1 LCRHYFSRLDTHS
14 VNFYET
20 FSYPYF
26 IAMKFPHLPAFGL
39 LVLAGSL
46 AADAKPKTATPVKIN
61 PLLLHTEPYRYNGAV
76 LTDQFRGSG
85 FSAWNNH
92 TFFSAAHVLF
102 EAGAWADPPTWYPLA
117 NSDELDEATAI
128 PSRGYYRWTDYA
140 ALAGANL
147 PRQSAFGRDVILAFA
162 FEKLISG
169 KPAALNLKGKQDLRK
184 NARSLITGYPAD
196 NVYLDQSI
204 EGYFMH
210 VTGPVVTPYLPFSGN
225 ALTTTLVST
234 GHGNSGG
241 PVWTKD
247 AKARWTASGVLV
259 GGLPSES
266 VVYTFSND
274 TNALLR
280 SVTPVLLPQIDKPTV
295 IGNVGSFSTFFPFYK
310 TVAIP
315 DGRHSWTNFRIP
327 VKTFA
332 DESSVKKL
340 ALSLDIRTKHQGD
353 LQVILQAPGGYQ
365 ALVHNEEGAGKN
377 NLIIISRDFSEAF
390 AGIDPNGT
398 WFLRVQDRL
407 VGDIAT
413 LRSIVLE
420 VAVDDA
426 TVSPSP

>member
-1 LCRHYFSRLDTHS
+1 
-14 VNFYET
+14 
-20 FSYPYF
+20 
-26 IAMKFPHLPAFGL
+26 MKFPHLSAFGIL
-39 LVLAGSL
+39 LLAGSL

-61 PLLLHTEPYRYNGAV
+61 PLLLADEPYRYNGAV

-85 FSAWNNH
+85 FSAWDNH
-92 TFFSAAHVLF
+92 VFFSAAHVLF
-102 EAGAWADPPTWYPLA
+102 DAGAWVDPPTWYPLA
-117 NSDELDEATAI
+117 NSEKLNEETAI
-128 PSRGYYRWTDYA
+128 PSRGYYRWADYA
-140 ALAGANL
+140 TLAGANL
-147 PRQSAFGRDVILAFA
+147 PRQSDFGRDVILAFA
-162 FEKLISG
+162 FEKVIPG
-169 KPAALNLKGKQDLRK
+169 KPATLNLTGKQDLRK
-184 NARSLITGYPAD
+184 NAPSLITGYPAD
-196 NVYLDQSI
+196 IVYVDQTL
-204 EGYFMH
+204 EGYFMYK
-210 VTGPVVTPYLPFSGN
+210 TGPVKTPYLPYSGN

-241 PVWTKD
+241 PVWTQD

-266 VVYTFSND
+266 VVYAFSND

-280 SVTPVLLPQIDKPTV
+280 SVTPVLQPQIDKPKV
-295 IGNVGSFSTFFPFYK
+295 ITNVGSASTFFPFYK
-310 TVAIP
+310 TVVIP

-332 DESSVKKL
+332 VGSSVKKIT
-340 ALSLDIRTKHQGD
+340 LSLDIRTKHQGD
-353 LQVILQAPGGYQ
+353 LQVALQAPGGYQ
-365 ALVHNEEGAGKN
+365 AVVHNEEGAGKN
-377 NLIIISRDFSEAF
+377 NLILDGKDFTDSF

-426 TVSPSP
+426 AVSPSP